1 MAQAQCGH
9 PDPMYKQLI
18 INVTEHE
25 TRVALLEDG
34 TIVELHVDRGD
45 DSDIAG
51 NIYKGRVLRVLPGMQ
66 AAFVDIGLSQAAFI
80 YVDDVHHNNFKDIE
94 QIFILGAEDTALE
107 DVVEEA
113 PSPPPAEPRRESP
126 IEELLVEGQEL
137 LVQVAKSPIGTK
149 GARISCHISIP
160 GRFLVLMPFSSHVGV
175 SRRIEDESERLRL
188 KQLVFD
194 LRRNDFGYIIRTAAE
209 GESEEKIAYEMGFLN
224 TLWEKLQQKF
234 ETAPLPSLVYQDLSI
249 SLRAVR
255 DLLIHEVEKLVIDSK
270 PTYDA
275 VLAFLDTYMP
285 NLKENVILYDALE
298 PVFDTYNLEADI
310 SRALKRKVWLKSG
323 GYILI
328 EHTEA
333 LTAIDVNTGR
343 YVGKHNLEETILK
356 TNLEAVKEIA
366 YQIRLRDIG
375 GIIIIDFID
384 MEKKFNQERVFSAFK
399 EALKRDK
406 SKTHVLPMS
415 EMGLIQMTRKRTRE
429 PLTRILC
436 EPCFYCEGEGYI
448 VSRQSVGYT
457 VYREILRSSRD
468 MMGHR
473 VAIRVNPQVAEF
485 LHREENHLI
494 TNLERFMNKQIVI
507 YPEPRFH
514 VEQFDIFEIHD
525 N

>member
-1 MAQAQCGH
+1 
-9 PDPMYKQLI
+9 MYKQLI

-80 YVDDVHHNNFKDIE
+80 YVDDVANNNYKDIE
-94 QIFILGAEDTALE
+94 QMLALSAEEGEGPAD
-107 DVVEEA
+107 EEA
-113 PSPPPAEPRRESP
+113 LPSPPARERGLL
-126 IEELLVEGQEL
+126 IEELLVEGQEV
-137 LVQVAKSPIGTK
+137 LVQAAKSPIGTK
-149 GARISCHISIP
+149 GARISSHVSIP
-160 GRFLVLMPFSSHVGV
+160 GRFLVLLPSSTHIGI
-175 SRRIEDESERLRL
+175 SRRIEDEAERQRL
-188 KQLVFD
+188 KQLVHEFRKD
-194 LRRNDFGYIIRTAAE
+194 DFGYIVRTAAE
-209 GESEEKIAYEMGFLN
+209 GESEERITYEMGFLTN
-224 TLWEKLQQKF
+224 LWVNIQRKF
-234 ETAPLPSLVYQDLSI
+234 ETAPAPSLVYQDLSI

-255 DLLIHEVEKLVIDSK
+255 DLLIHEAEKLVIDSK
-270 PTYDA
+270 ATYES
-275 VLAFLDTYMP
+275 VLSFLDTYMP
-285 NLKENVILYDALE
+285 SLKENVILYDGPE
-298 PVFDTYNLEADI
+298 PVFDAYNLEADI

-375 GIIIIDFID
+375 GIIVIDFID
-384 MEKKFNQERVFSAFK
+384 MEKKPNQDRVFSAFK
-399 EALKRDK
+399 EALRRDK
-406 SKTHVLPMS
+406 VKNHVLPMS

-436 EPCFYCEGEGYI
+436 EPCFYCESEGYI
-448 VSRQSVGYT
+448 ISRQSVCYM
-457 VYREILRSSRD
+457 VYREILRNARD
-468 MMGHR
+468 VFGQR

-485 LHREENHLI
+485 LHREENNLV
-494 TNLERFMNKQIVI
+494 TNLERDLGKQIVI
-507 YPEPRFH
+507 YPEPQFH
-514 VEQFDIFEIHD
+514 REQFDIFEIKD

>member
-1 MAQAQCGH
+1 
-9 PDPMYKQLI
+9 MYKQLI

-34 TIVELHVDRGD
+34 TIVEIHVDRGD

-51 NIYKGRVLRVLPGMQ
+51 NVYKGRVLRVLPGMQ
-66 AAFVDIGLSQAAFI
+66 AAFVDIGLNQAAFI
-80 YVDDVHHNNFKDIE
+80 YVDDVVQSSFKDIE
-94 QIFILGAEDTALE
+94 RIFTMGAGEGVD
-107 DVVEEA
+107 DGQEEA
-113 PSPPPAEPRRESP
+113 PPPAPDKREYL
-126 IEELLVEGQEL
+126 IEDLLSEGQEV
-137 LVQVAKSPIGTK
+137 LVQVSKSPIGTK
-149 GARISCHISIP
+149 GARISSHISIP
-160 GRFLVLMPFSSHVGV
+160 GRFLVLMPSSNHIGI
-175 SRRIEDESERLRL
+175 SRRIEDEAERGRL
-188 KQLVFD
+188 KQMVAS
-194 LRRNDFGYIIRTAAE
+194 LRKDDFGYIIRTAAE
-209 GESEEKIAYEMGFLN
+209 GESEEKIAYEMGFLTN
-224 TLWEKLQQKF
+224 LWENLQRKYK
-234 ETAPLPSLVYQDLSI
+234 TAPTPSLVYQDLSI

-255 DLLIHEVEKLVIDSK
+255 DLLIHEAEKLVIDSR
-270 PTYDA
+270 PTYEA

-285 NLKENVILYDALE
+285 NLKECVILYEGSE

-384 MEKKFNQERVFSAFK
+384 MEKKSNQERVTSAFK

-406 SKTHVLPMS
+406 SKTHVLAMS
-415 EMGLIQMTRKRTRE
+415 EMGLLQMTRKRTRE

-436 EPCFYCEGEGYI
+436 EPCFYCDGEGYI
-448 VSRQSVGYT
+448 VSRQSVCYT
-457 VYREILRSSRD
+457 VFREILRNSRD
-468 MMGHR
+468 VAGRR
-473 VAIRVNPQVAEF
+473 VALRVNPQVAEF

-494 TNLERFMNKQIVI
+494 TNLERSLGKQIVI
-507 YPEPRFH
+507 YPEPQFH
-514 VEQFDIFEIHD
+514 MEQFDIFEILD

>member
-1 MAQAQCGH
+1 
-9 PDPMYKQLI
+9 MYKQLI
-18 INVTEHE
+18 INVNEHE

-66 AAFVDIGLSQAAFI
+66 AAFVDIGLNQAAFI
-80 YVDDVHHNNFKDIE
+80 YVDDVYHNNFKDIE
-94 QIFILGAEDTALE
+94 RFFALSPEENGTPAE
-107 DVVEEA
+107 EEA
-113 PSPPPAEPRRESP
+113 LPLPPQRLDFP
-126 IEELLVEGQEL
+126 IEELLVEGQEI

-149 GARISCHISIP
+149 GARISSHISIP
-160 GRFLVLMPFSSHVGV
+160 GRFLVLMPSSTHVGI
-175 SRRIEDESERLRL
+175 SRRIEDEAERARL
-188 KQLVFD
+188 KQLVHD
-194 LRRNDFGYIIRTAAE
+194 RRKENFGYIIRTAAE
-209 GESEEKIAYEMGFLN
+209 GEGEEKIIYEMGFLA
-224 TLWEKLQQKF
+224 TLWENIQRKF
-234 ETAPLPSLVYQDLSI
+234 AAASTPSLIYQDLSI

-255 DLLIHEVEKLVIDSK
+255 DLLIHEAEKLVIDSK

-275 VLAFLDTYMP
+275 VLAFLETYMP
-285 NLKENVILYDALE
+285 SLKGNVVLYDGAE
-298 PVFDTYNLEADI
+298 PVFDAYNLEGDI

-333 LTAIDVNTGR
+333 LTAVDVNTGR

-366 YQIRLRDIG
+366 YQVRLRDIG

-384 MEKKFNQERVFSAFK
+384 MEKKSNQERVFGAFR

-415 EMGLIQMTRKRTRE
+415 EMGLIQMTRKRTHE

-448 VSRQSVGYT
+448 VSRRSVCYSI
-457 VYREILRSSRD
+457 YREIMRD
-468 MMGHR
+468 SGDMPSQR

-494 TNLERFMNKQIVI
+494 GRLERSLQKQIVI
-507 YPEPRFH
+507 YPEPQFH
-514 VEQFDIFEIHD
+514 MEQFEVLEIQD

>member
-1 MAQAQCGH
+1 
-9 PDPMYKQLI
+9 MYKQLI
-18 INVTEHE
+18 INVTEQE

-66 AAFVDIGLSQAAFI
+66 AAFVDIGLNQAAFI
-80 YVDDVHHNNFKDIE
+80 YVDDVVDSNFEDIE
-94 QIFILGAEDTALE
+94 RLFALRAEE
-107 DVVEEA
+107 NGEEPNVSEQT
-113 PSPPPAEPRRESP
+113 PSPPASRAGRTTA
-126 IEELLVEGQEL
+126 IEELLLEGQEI
-137 LVQVAKSPIGTK
+137 LVQVAKSPMGTK
-149 GARISCHISIP
+149 GARISSHVSIP
-160 GRFLVLMPFSSHVGV
+160 GRFLVLMPSSTHIGV
-175 SRRIEDESERLRL
+175 SRRIEEEGERQRL
-188 KQLVFD
+188 KKLVHD
-194 LRRNDFGYIIRTAAE
+194 LRQDDFGFIVRTAAE
-209 GESEEKIAYEMGFLN
+209 GESEERIAYEMGFLTN
-224 TLWEKLQQKF
+224 LWESIQRKF
-234 ETAPLPSLVYQDLSI
+234 KNAPAPSLIYKDLSV

-255 DLLIHEVEKLVIDSK
+255 DLLIHEAEKLVIDSK
-270 PTYDA
+270 PTYET
-275 VLAFLDTYMP
+275 VLSFLDTYMP
-285 NLKENVILYDALE
+285 SLKENVILYDGPE
-298 PVFDTYNLEADI
+298 PVFDAYNLEADV

-384 MEKKFNQERVFSAFK
+384 MEKKLNQERVFSAFK

-415 EMGLIQMTRKRTRE
+415 EMGLIQMTRKRTHE

-436 EPCFYCEGEGYI
+436 EPCFYCDGEGYI
-448 VSRQSVGYT
+448 VSRQSVCYMI
-457 VYREILRSSRD
+457 YREIIRNSRD
-468 MMGHR
+468 VFGKR
-473 VAIRVNPQVAEF
+473 VAIRANPQVAEY
-485 LHREENHLI
+485 LHREENSLI
-494 TNLERFMNKQIVI
+494 TNLERSLGKQIVI
-507 YPEPRFH
+507 YPEPQFH
-514 VEQFDIFEIHD
+514 LEQFDISEILD